1 MDKFVSV
8 IIPVLNDI
16 VGLRQTLTAL
26 EQQTYPTHLYEV
38 IVVDNGSTEDLSPVV
53 SQFTQAKLTS
63 ESQPGSYIARN
74 QGISIAQGEILAFTD
89 SDCLPESNW
98 IAQGVQ
104 QLLSVNNCG
113 LVAGKINF
121 YYQKHQQP
129 TIVEL
134 YDSTTFLNQKKYVE
148 QLHYAA
154 TANMFTTKAVM
165 QRVGNFNAELKSGG
179 DKEWGQRVY
188 HHGYLLV
195 YGADVCISHP
205 ARASLSEIAR
215 KINRTRTG
223 GQDLDLLSAD
233 NKLKLY
239 QKRLSKILWR
249 LKPPSKSMVAKLNSC
264 ADSINWLQKIQLLG
278 ITIGLH
284 YYGIW
289 GDITRLFVQKK

>member
-8 IIPVLNDI
+8 IIPVLNDTI
-16 VGLRQTLTAL
+16 GLGQTLTAL
-26 EQQTYPTHLYEV
+26 DNQTYPCDLYE
-38 IVVDNGSTEDLSPVV
+38 IIIVDNGSTEDLAPVV
-53 SQFTQAKLTS
+53 GQFSQAKS
-63 ESQPGSYIARN
+63 IQESQPGSYIARN
-74 QGISIAQGEILAFTD
+74 RGISIARGEILAFTD
-89 SDCLPESNW
+89 SDCIPEANW
-98 IAQGVQ
+98 IEEGVR
-104 QLLSVNNCG
+104 QLRSVNNCG

-121 YYQKHQQP
+121 YYQKHNQP

-165 QRVGNFNAELKSGG
+165 GEVGKFNPDLKSGG

-188 HHGYLLV
+188 DRGYLLV

-215 KINRTRTG
+215 KITRTRTG
-223 GQDLDLLSAD
+223 GQDLDMLSAD

-239 QKRLSKILWR
+239 QQRASKILWR
-249 LKPPSKSMVAKLNSC
+249 LKPPSKSIISKLNYCS
-264 ADSINWLQKIQLLG
+264 DSVNWLQKVQLFG
-278 ITIGLH
+278 ITIVLH
-284 YYGIW
+284 YYGVW
-289 GDITRLFVQKK
+289 GDIIGLFLKKK